1 MARWKLSKL
10 FYCSKFFL
18 VVKMGFLDFLVEYLP
33 FISVGILNTMQLSVI
48 SFAMGL
54 AIGTLLM
61 ALTLTPARPFT
72 RLYIEP
78 IRGTPLLVQLFVLY
92 FGLPSIGIK
101 LDAFTASI
109 LALGLNSGAYQAEIF
124 RSAVKSIPDVQ
135 ILSAESLGF
144 SQMQT
149 FRHVVLPQALR
160 ISIPS
165 LVNEFVTV
173 IKESSLAAVI
183 GIVELTRRG
192 QYVAAYTYRAFEA
205 YLIVALL
212 YFVLCYLFSHGSRI
226 LEQKL
231 RIPGYTG
238 V

>member
-1 MARWKLSKL
+1 VNFAE
-10 FYCSKFFL
+10 FL
-18 VVKMGFLDFLVEYLP
+18 IEYAP
-33 FISVGILNTMQLSVI
+33 FIATGLATTLEISILAFS
-48 SFAMGL
+48 MGL
-54 AIGTLLM
+54 AVGALM
-61 ALTLTPARPFT
+61 LSLSLSPLRPVARA
-72 RLYIEP
+72 YIEP

-92 FGLPSIGIK
+92 FGLPSVGIK
-101 LDAFTASI
+101 LDAFTASV

-124 RSAVKSIPDVQ
+124 RSAVKGIPDSQ

-144 SQMQT
+144 STPQIL
-149 FRHVVLPQALR
+149 RYVILPQALR

-205 YLIVALL
+205 YIIVALL
-212 YFVLCYLFSHGSRI
+212 YFAVCYAFSHGSRLI
-226 LEQKL
+226 ERRL
-231 RIPGYTG
+231 RIPGYAG
-238 V
+238 A

>member
-1 MARWKLSKL
+1 M
-10 FYCSKFFL
+10 
-18 VVKMGFLDFLVEYLP
+18 DFISFVIEYLP
-33 FISVGILNTMQLSVI
+33 FISQGMLTTLQLSII
-48 SFAMGL
+48 SFLMGL
-54 AIGTLLM
+54 ILGAFLL
-61 ALTLTPARPFT
+61 ALTLSPLRPVARA
-72 RLYIEP
+72 YIEP

-124 RSAVKSIPDVQ
+124 RSAVKGIPDVQ

-144 SQMQT
+144 TQYQT
-149 FRHVVLPQALR
+149 FRYVILPQALR

-205 YLIVALL
+205 YLIVAFL
-212 YFVLCYLFSHGSRI
+212 YFVLCYVFSHGSRV
-226 LEQKL
+226 LERKV

-238 V
+238 A

>member
-1 MARWKLSKL
+1 MNFAE
-10 FYCSKFFL
+10 
-18 VVKMGFLDFLVEYLP
+18 FLVEYAP
-33 FISVGILNTMQLSVI
+33 FIATGLATTLEISILAFS
-48 SFAMGL
+48 MGL
-54 AIGTLLM
+54 AVGALM
-61 ALTLTPARPFT
+61 LSLSLSPLRPVARA
-72 RLYIEP
+72 YIEP

-92 FGLPSIGIK
+92 FGLPSVGIK
-101 LDAFTASI
+101 LDAFTASV

-124 RSAVKSIPDVQ
+124 RSAVKSIPDSQ

-144 SQMQT
+144 STPQIL
-149 FRHVVLPQALR
+149 RYVILPQALR

-205 YLIVALL
+205 YIIVALL
-212 YFVLCYLFSHGSRI
+212 YFAVCYAFSHGSRVI
-226 LEQKL
+226 ERRL

-238 V
+238 A

>member
-1 MARWKLSKL
+1 MVYTS
-10 FYCSKFFL
+10 FI
-18 VVKMGFLDFLVEYLP
+18 DFLVEYLP
-33 FISVGILNTMQLSVI
+33 FISQGLITTLQLSVI
-48 SFAMGL
+48 SFAIGL
-54 AIGTLLM
+54 SLGASLL
-61 ALTLTPARPFT
+61 ALSLSPLRPVARA
-72 RLYIEP
+72 YIEP

-124 RSAVKSIPDVQ
+124 RSAVKSIPDSQV
-135 ILSAESLGF
+135 LSAESLGF
-144 SQMQT
+144 SLAQIL
-149 FRHVVLPQALR
+149 RYVILPQALR

-173 IKESSLAAVI
+173 VKESSLAAVI

-212 YFVLCYLFSHGSRI
+212 YFVLCYTFSHSSRI
-226 LEQKL
+226 LERKL
-231 RIPGYTG
+231 QIPGYAG
-238 V
+238 A

>member
-1 MARWKLSKL
+1 MNFAE
-10 FYCSKFFL
+10 FL
-18 VVKMGFLDFLVEYLP
+18 IEYAP
-33 FISVGILNTMQLSVI
+33 FIATGLATTLEISILAFS
-48 SFAMGL
+48 MGL
-54 AIGTLLM
+54 AIGALM
-61 ALTLTPARPFT
+61 LSLSLSPLRPVARA
-72 RLYIEP
+72 YIEP

-92 FGLPSIGIK
+92 FGLPSVGIK
-101 LDAFTASI
+101 LDAFTASV

-124 RSAVKSIPDVQ
+124 RSAVKSIPDSQ

-144 SQMQT
+144 SAPQI
-149 FRHVVLPQALR
+149 FRYVILPQALR

-205 YLIVALL
+205 YIIVALL
-212 YFVLCYLFSHGSRI
+212 YFAVCYAFSHGSRVI
-226 LEQKL
+226 ERRL
-231 RIPGYTG
+231 RIPGYAG
-238 V
+238 A